1 MIGDSL
7 RSLLSAFSV
16 FFLLMALPV
25 NAAFT
30 WENNITVGYDTVQ
43 WEYMEMYTEGNALL
57 YKDYIDMSLGNQDH
71 FISAWEVLKADVKT
85 RSTLENSIHENMDV
99 IINGSSQSVVLTDV
113 SSSMSSELLG
123 SITQVEAIRNL
134 YTTNYRLV
142 DPLSGPRGSS
152 ISFIGEKGTSLIIN
166 MPKGASVN
174 STEGID
180 NVSISTDQ
188 EFIIIRGIF
197 SSTDKATVYFYL
209 DEIQGAVPPV
219 ARVTE
224 NISGDIISI
233 DGKEQNSALAERI
246 LPSLGMNNTK
256 ID

>member
-1 MIGDSL
+1 MVI
-7 RSLLSAFSV
+7 
-16 FFLLMALPV
+16 PV

-30 WENNITVGYDTVQ
+30 WENNITVRYDTVQ
-43 WEYMEMYTEGNALL
+43 WEYTEMYTEGNALL

-123 SITQVEAIRNL
+123 SVTQVESIRNF

-142 DPLSGPRGSS
+142 DPLSGPRCS

-174 STEGID
+174 FTEGID

-224 NISGDIISI
+224 NISGGIISM
-233 DGKEQNSALAERI
+233 DGKEQNSSLAERI

>member
-1 MIGDSL
+1 M
-7 RSLLSAFSV
+7 RSLLLVFSV
-16 FFLLMALPV
+16 LIFLMVLPV

-43 WEYMEMYTEGNALL
+43 WMYTETYTEGNALL

-113 SSSMSSELLG
+113 SSLMSSELLG
-123 SITQVEAIRNL
+123 PVAQVEAIRNL
-134 YTTNYRLV
+134 YTTNYHLV
-142 DPLSGPRGSS
+142 DPLSEPCDSS
-152 ISFIGEKGTSLIIN
+152 ISFIGEKGTPLLIN
-166 MPKGASVN
+166 MSNGTYVD

-188 EFIIIRGIF
+188 ESIIIRGIF
-197 SSTDKATVYFYL
+197 GSTDKATVYFHL
-209 DEIQGAVPPV
+209 DEIQGAVSPV
-219 ARVTE
+219 ERVTY
-224 NISGDIISI
+224 NILGDAISI
-233 DGKEQNSALAERI
+233 DGKEQNSSLAERI
-246 LPSLGMNNTK
+246 LPSLGMNNAR

>member
-1 MIGDSL
+1 
-7 RSLLSAFSV
+7 
-16 FFLLMALPV
+16 MALSVLLLFMVIPV

-43 WEYMEMYTEGNALL
+43 WKYTETYTEGNALI

-71 FISAWEVLKADVKT
+71 FISAWEILKADVKT

-113 SSSMSSELLG
+113 NSSMSSELLG
-123 SITQVEAIRNL
+123 SVTQVEEIRNL
-134 YTTNYRLV
+134 YMTNYRLV
-142 DPLSGPRGSS
+142 NPLSGPGDSS
-152 ISFIGEKGTSLIIN
+152 ISFIGEKGTSLVIN
-166 MPKGASVN
+166 MPKGVSVN

-188 EFIIIRGIF
+188 GFIKIRGVF
-197 SSTDKATVYFYL
+197 GSTDRATVYFHL
-209 DEIQGAVPPV
+209 DEIEGIVPPV
-219 ARVTE
+219 AEVPE
-224 NISGDIISI
+224 NISGEGTIPI
-233 DGKEQNSALAERI
+233 DDNERNSSLAERI
-246 LPSLGMNNTK
+246 LPYLGMNNTD